1 MCDNAGV
8 PQQFQ
13 AGGPV
18 NTQTLEEQEAGK
30 DPVYDT
36 IAGREFL
43 VGTPGE
49 YRPGLGDTAMAL
61 ARAQFDLPE
70 QQVAGFTGDQQRAF
84 DIARQGVGSYK
95 PYLDRATGL
104 TEEGVRSLQTSLDET
119 RALARQ
125 IPGEVRPGQEALR
138 RAARGVEAAAGRG
151 ETAAKSAAFK

>member
-18 NTQTLEEQEAGK
+18 NAEDENIYE
-30 DPVYDT
+30 T
-36 IAGREFL
+36 IAGRQFL

-138 RAARGVEAAAGRG
+138 RAARGVEAA
-151 ETAAKSAAFK
+151 

>member
-18 NTQTLEEQEAGK
+18 TRKPLRNRRRGK
-30 DPVYDT
+30 TPST
-36 IAGREFL
+36 TPLLGREFL

-49 YRPGLGDTAMAL
+49 YRPGIGDIAMAL

-70 QQVAGFTGDQQRAF
+70 QQVAGFTADQERAF

-95 PYLDRATGL
+95 PFLERGTAL
-104 TEEGVRSLQTSLDET
+104 TEEGVRALQHLLGQ
-119 RALARQ
+119 RAISQGRSQ
-125 IPGEVRPGQEALR
+125 VR
-138 RAARGVEAAAGRG
+138 
-151 ETAAKSAAFK
+151 